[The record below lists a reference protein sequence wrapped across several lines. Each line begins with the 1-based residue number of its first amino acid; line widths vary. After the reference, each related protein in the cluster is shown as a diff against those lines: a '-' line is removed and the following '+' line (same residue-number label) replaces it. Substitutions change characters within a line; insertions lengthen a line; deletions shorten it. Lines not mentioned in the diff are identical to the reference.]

1 MFQTKQLF
9 KKQKNCWFTIYILY
23 IGVKLTTQSF
33 FKMIKSPGLKF
44 HNLAQISLLL
54 KIISLKLIKHPLLSI
69 LKILKLI

>member
-9 KKQKNCWFTIYILY
+9 KKKIVGLLYIFYIYI
-23 IGVKLTTQSF
+23 VKLTTQSF

-54 KIISLKLIKHPLLSI
+54 KIISLKLIKHPLISI
-69 LKILKLI
+69 LKILELI